1 LSFGRDVFPA
11 VFLCLPAVFSRPD
24 FQAAKSEE
32 ESFLY
37 KNHGRFAKTDRMP
50 KG

>member
-32 ESFLY
+32 ENFLY
-37 KNHGRFAKTDRMP
+37 KNHDQFLQTDRMP